1 MNLSLQ
7 RLSILAMALMM
18 SACSVFNKTSQSPGP
33 TPAPTEKATKPISN
47 NPKDPQP
54 EAETAEALPAFSA
67 PNREMR
73 GVWIATVANIDW
85 PSSGNDSFEKQQRDF
100 IQILDFYRQHNFN
113 AVFVQVRAAG
123 DAFYPSKM
131 APWSRYLSGKE
142 GKAPQTM
149 LDPLKWMIQVT
160 HERGMEFHA
169 WLNPYRATF
178 NLKVEELSPMHD
190 YFRHTDWMVKY
201 GSKYYYNPGIPA
213 VKDHMVNI
221 VSEVLQNYDIDG
233 VHLDDYFYPYKIPG
247 EEFEDQDAYSKYGNN
262 LNLGDWR
269 RANVDELIR
278 SINDLVKNEK
288 PWVQFGVSPFGV
300 WRNASVDPQGSN
312 TQAGQTNYDDLY
324 ADPLSWVKN
333 GWVDYL
339 APQIYWSLDHPQAS
353 HRELVNWWSENANNT
368 RIYIGN
374 GSYKVRNDKDDAWK
388 NSYEIPNQVAVGR
401 SKTAVKGNLYF
412 RARSLMGSNR
422 DIAGLLSQ
430 TMYERPVLTPS
441 KARNNVFE
449 SLNPDI
455 STSHL
460 SDRGLQV
467 EIDNAYLARSV
478 ALFGFNNSGKWEL
491 VESQYTGT
499 SIDGKTFMFDSYM
512 VQNYPYLAIGFL
524 GNFGEFSQVKIWKP

>member
-7 RLSILAMALMM
+7 RLSILAFALLL
-18 SACSVFNKTSQSPGP
+18 SACATFNKSSKNTG
-33 TPAPTEKATKPISN
+33 PAPLPKEEAPVPAPSTPDTE
-47 NPKDPQP
+47 Q
-54 EAETAEALPAFSA
+54 AETIREEELPTFAI
-67 PNREMR
+67 PQREMR

-85 PSSGNDSFEKQQRDF
+85 PSSGTDSFEKQQRDF

-113 AVFVQVRAAG
+113 AVFVQIRAAG

-178 NLKVEELSPMHD
+178 NLKVEDLSPMHD

-221 VSEVLQNYDIDG
+221 VREVLTNYDIDG

-247 EEFEDQDAYSKYGNN
+247 EAFNDQIAFKKYGNG
-262 LNLGDWR
+262 LDLGDWR
-269 RANVDELIR
+269 RANVDQLIQGL
-278 SINDLVKNEK
+278 SDLVKNEK

-300 WRNASVDPQGSN
+300 WRNASVDPNGSD

-339 APQIYWSLDHPQAS
+339 APQIYWSLDHPKAS
-353 HRELVNWWSENANNT
+353 HRELVDWWAKNAGNT
-368 RIYIGN
+368 PIYIGN
-374 GSYKVRNDKDDAWK
+374 GSYKIRNDADEAWR
-388 NSYEIPNQVAVGR
+388 NAYEIPNQVAIGR
-401 SKTAVKGNLYF
+401 SKAAVEGNVYF

-422 DIAGLLSQ
+422 DIASLLSQ
-430 TMYERPVLTPS
+430 TMYENPVLTPN
-441 KARNNVFE
+441 KARNKVFE
-449 SLNPDI
+449 SIEPDI
-455 STSHL
+455 SNIHL
-460 SDRGLQV
+460 SDRGLQIAI
-467 EIDNAYLARSV
+467 ENAYLAKSV
-478 ALFGFNNSGKWEL
+478 ALFGLNTSGKWEL

-512 VQNYPYLAIGFL
+512 VPNYPYLAIGFL
-524 GNFGEFSQVKIWKP
+524 GNFGEFSQVEIWKP